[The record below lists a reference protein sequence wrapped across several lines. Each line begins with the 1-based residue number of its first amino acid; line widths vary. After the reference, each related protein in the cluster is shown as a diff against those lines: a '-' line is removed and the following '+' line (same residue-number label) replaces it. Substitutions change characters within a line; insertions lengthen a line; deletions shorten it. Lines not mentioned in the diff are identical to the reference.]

1 MEKKNSSARV
11 ESLKKFMKTNALYV
25 ILIACLLITGLAVV
39 LIFSGEDGGESVNRS
54 GDERI
59 QAVGT
64 RTPSHSASPTPQI
77 SNSPTQ
83 QNSPTAT
90 PSPTAKPAPSP
101 TAQQARLLNPPVGGS
116 IVWGCAIDELIY
128 SETLKQWMT
137 HPAVDI
143 AAKQGEAVHAVA
155 NGTVEFAGEDDAL
168 GFMVRLRHQNG
179 HESVYACLKELPEL
193 AEGDSVS
200 AGQQIGE
207 VGNSGISECALS
219 FHLHFEYIVDGNNVD
234 PTDYV
239 LFTE

>member
-1 MEKKNSSARV
+1 MEKRNSSARM
-11 ESLKKFMKTNALYV
+11 ESLKKFMKANALYV
-25 ILIACLLITGLAVV
+25 VLITCLLITGLAVV

-64 RTPSHSASPTPQI
+64 RTPAPTASPTPQI
-77 SNSPTQ
+77 SNSPAETV
-83 QNSPTAT
+83 STAI
-90 PSPTAKPAPSP
+90 PSPTPTLAPTP
-101 TAQQARLLNPPVGGS
+101 TAQARLLSPPVSGS
-116 IVWGCAIDELIY
+116 IVWGCATDELIY

-155 NGTVEFAGEDDAL
+155 SGTVEFVGEDDAL

-179 HESVYACLKELPEL
+179 HESVYACLKDLPEL
-193 AEGDSVS
+193 AEGESVK
-200 AGQQIGE
+200 AGQQIAE
-207 VGNSGISECALS
+207 VGNSGISECSLS

-234 PTDYV
+234 PTKYV